1 MLVEVSLTGL
11 FFKGFM
17 TAYYQAPTETFLA
30 EDLDKILSKLL
41 QSDSASGF
49 SQVSQR
55 QIGSWRLTI
64 PGLKK
69 AISESGKRGAI
80 NGVVLEY
87 RIPRR
92 EKRIDCAL
100 VCGKEAIVIEFKAGS
115 STESEIAVSQVV
127 DYALDL
133 RNYHK
138 ASHDLSIH
146 AIVCATEFLGSRDLS
161 AEAPLGIA
169 SLSLCGLPNLASVID
184 QVVSSPGGGLT
195 AKEWADSR
203 YAPIP
208 GILDA
213 VGLMFARNDARE
225 INECLASSDTI
236 EATLAYIWTIT
247 RRAHATGRNH
257 LLLVTGV
264 PGSGKT
270 LVGLKLAHQATSH
283 GIQATYLSGNGP
295 LLKVL
300 RASLTIDYAKH
311 NECTKAYACNY
322 AEALLHSVHSFIQE
336 SRLSSDPPAESL
348 IVFDEAQRAWDEHK
362 MTKMRTRQ
370 QRAESSEDNEP
381 KGTPPGPAASEPAS
395 IIEIMSRPRPE
406 GTLGVVVVALCG
418 GGQEIHDGEAG
429 VAEWI
434 NASRRH
440 QDWTV
445 LSGTQEAADSKHV
458 QTIDHLTLTV
468 SMRSHRASRHA
479 EWVDL
484 VLKGDADRARGVRQN
499 ASHPIYLARHLDSAR
514 EFLGGVNLGTRRFGI
529 LASSGAARLR
539 PYGLEVSAE
548 FRKGIDY
555 PLWFTAAKG
564 DLRSSCALEV
574 AATEFECQGLELDWA
589 VMVWSWDMPLG
600 MLGFE
605 PRAYRGSEWKPIAK
619 GRRSEYTVNK
629 YRVLLTR
636 AREGMVIV
644 VPKGDRHDRTRSVD
658 QMDGVA
664 RFLLSAGVE
673 PLPESPTS
681 NTRTSQEVASG

>member
-1 MLVEVSLTGL
+1 
-11 FFKGFM
+11 M
-17 TAYYQAPTETFLA
+17 TAYYQAPTETFLT
-30 EDLDKILSKLL
+30 EDLDSILSKLL
-41 QSDSASGF
+41 QSDAASGF

-69 AISESGKRGAI
+69 AVAEAARRTAI

-100 VCGKEAIVIEFKAGS
+100 VGGKETVIIEFKAGS
-115 STESEIAVSQVV
+115 AGESESAVAQVV

-146 AIVCATEFLGSRDLS
+146 AIVCATEFQGTRDLS
-161 AEAPLGIA
+161 GEAPLGIA
-169 SLSLCGLPNLASVID
+169 SLTLCGLNELASVID
-184 QVVSSPGGGLT
+184 KVFTASGGGVT

-203 YAPIP
+203 YAPVP

-225 INECLASSDTI
+225 INQCLASSEAI
-236 EATLAYIWTIT
+236 EATLSYIWSVT
-247 RRAHATGRNH
+247 RQAHETGRNH

-270 LVGLKLAHQATSH
+270 LVGLKLAHQAQSH

-300 RASLTIDYAKH
+300 KASLTNDYAKH
-311 NECTKAYACNY
+311 NGCTKAHARTY

-336 SRLSSDPPAESL
+336 SHLSGDPPSESL
-348 IVFDEAQRAWDEHK
+348 IVFDEAQRAWDEQK
-362 MTKMRTRQ
+362 MAKMRTRQ
-370 QRAESSEDNEP
+370 QRADSSDGDDAETAER
-381 KGTPPGPAASEPAS
+381 GPATSEPAS
-395 IIEIMSRPRPE
+395 IIEIMGRPRPKDAR
-406 GTLGVVVVALCG
+406 GVVMVALCG

-429 VAEWI
+429 IAEWI
-434 NASRRH
+434 KATRRST
-440 QDWTV
+440 DWTV
-445 LSGTQEAADSKHV
+445 LSGKQEAADAAHV
-458 QTIDHLTLTV
+458 QTVDQLTLTV

-479 EWVDL
+479 EWVDR
-484 VLKGDADRARGVRQN
+484 VLEGDFERARALRQ
-499 ASHPIYLARHLDSAR
+499 SVEHPIYLARSLDSAR
-514 EFLGGVNLGTRRFGI
+514 DFLEAMNLGTRRYGL

-539 PYGLEVSAE
+539 PYGIEVSAE

-555 PLWFTAAKG
+555 SLWFTAPKG

-589 VMVWSWDMPLG
+589 VMMWGWDMPVGL
-600 MLGFE
+600 LGFE
-605 PRAYRGSEWKPIAK
+605 PRAFRGVEWKAMSK
-619 GRRSEYTVNK
+619 GRQADYAVNK

-644 VPKGDRHDRTRSVD
+644 VPKGSRHDSTRSSE
-658 QMDGVA
+658 QMDAVA
-664 RFLLSAGVE
+664 RMLLISGSSGILVAG
-673 PLPESPTS
+673 
-681 NTRTSQEVASG
+681 